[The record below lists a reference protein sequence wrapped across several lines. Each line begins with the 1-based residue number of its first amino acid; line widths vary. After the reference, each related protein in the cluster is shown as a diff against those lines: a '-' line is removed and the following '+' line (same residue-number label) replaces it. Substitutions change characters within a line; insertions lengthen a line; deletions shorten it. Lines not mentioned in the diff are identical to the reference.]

1 MEALLNRY
9 RNLTVLLVVIL
20 AQLLLLAY
28 QVKTNQDVRLI
39 RVWAVTAITPI
50 AHVLEV
56 VRANTIGIAEN
67 YFVLIKVREANQHL
81 IEENGQLKLEN
92 SFLRTELQTADRVK
106 ALSAFQQQTPSR
118 TLAARIIGSATG
130 ANSKVVFVDRGS
142 TAGVMKGMA
151 VVTPDGI
158 VGKVIAAYPTA
169 SQVQLIT
176 DENFAAGVISD
187 KHRVHGTLMGKGQ
200 NKPIVNYVQNEEAVD
215 QGEIFYT
222 SGDDRVFPKGM
233 PVGTA
238 TVVRPGKNFKE
249 IYITPSA
256 FQNGLEEVLIVLEG
270 VHGVIPEHKTEV
282 AGEVKILPPP
292 PPDGSSPAAPA
303 NDLKASLQTE
313 GDRLKERYKKIGEIE
328 NHKFGEGLPGSKPPD
343 FTIDPDKIAKPAA
356 ASAPVSGQS
365 TPGTSTSTAAGAVK
379 VPPVSNAPAAA
390 GNAQTAA
397 KTPAREQAQQPA
409 GAKPLAATANAPAA
423 GSAPK
428 TGLPA
433 GSTPAPV
440 KPPAGQVV
448 QNAGNAATAAVKPAV
463 AKPTSATTGPA
474 NSIPPPK
481 SQASKPKPTPGPMV
495 DDGRPRPVPIP

>member
-67 YFVLIKVREANQHL
+67 YFVLIKVREANQRL
-81 IEENGQLKLEN
+81 QQENGQLKLEN
-92 SFLRTELQTADRVK
+92 NFLRTELQTADRVK
-106 ALSAFQQQTPSR
+106 ALSAFQQQSPSR
-118 TLAARIIGSATG
+118 TLASRIIGSATG
-130 ANSKVVFVDRGS
+130 ATSKVVFVDRGS
-142 TAGVMKGMA
+142 TSGVMKGMA

-158 VGKVIAAYPTA
+158 VGKVVAAYPTA

-200 NKPIVNYVQNEEAVD
+200 NKPMVNYVQNEEVVD

-238 TVVRPGKNFKE
+238 TVVRPGRNFKE

-256 FQNGLEEVLIVLEG
+256 FQNGIEEVLIVLEG
-270 VHGVIPEHKTEV
+270 VHQSIPDHKAEV

-292 PPDGSSPAAPA
+292 PSDGTAANSPS

-313 GDRLKERYKKIGEIE
+313 ADRLRDRYKKIGELE

-343 FTIDPDKIAKPAA
+343 FTINPDQAAKPAA
-356 ASAPVSGQS
+356 GVTVPAGQS
-365 TPGTSTSTAAGAVK
+365 SQTGTAKPSGAIAPPAGAVK
-379 VPPVSNAPAAA
+379 PPGTTASPSASSTASAPPKATNPIA
-390 GNAQTAA
+390 
-397 KTPAREQAQQPA
+397 TPP
-409 GAKPLAATANAPAA
+409 AKPTLQPGTTGVNSNSPATQ
-423 GSAPK
+423 
-428 TGLPA
+428 
-433 GSTPAPV
+433 
-440 KPPAGQVV
+440 KPPASSVNPTG
-448 QNAGNAATAAVKPAV
+448 AAVKPAV
-463 AKPTSATTGPA
+463 Q
-474 NSIPPPK
+474 PPK
-481 SQASKPKPTPGPMV
+481 SQAVKPKPPLNPGQMV
-495 DDGRPRPVPIP
+495 DDGRPRPQPIP

>member
-9 RNLTVLLVVIL
+9 RNLSVLLVVIL

-67 YFVLIKVREANQHL
+67 YFVLIKVREQNQQL
-81 IEENGQLKLEN
+81 LSQNGQLKLEN
-92 SFLRTELQTADRVK
+92 SFLRTQLQTADRVK
-106 ALSAFQQQTPSR
+106 ALAAFQQQTQSR
-118 TLAARIIGSATG
+118 TLASRIIGNATG
-130 ANSKVVFVDRGS
+130 TNSKVVFVDRGS

-187 KHRVHGTLMGKGQ
+187 KHRVHGTIMGKGQ
-200 NKPIVNYVQNEEAVD
+200 NKPIVNYVQNEEQVD

-256 FQNGLEEVLIVLEG
+256 FQNGIEEVLIVLEG

-292 PPDGSSPAAPA
+292 PADPKADSAPA
-303 NDLKASLQTE
+303 NDLKATLQTE
-313 GDRLKERYKKIGEIE
+313 ADRLKERYKKIGELE

-343 FTIDPDKIAKPAA
+343 FTIDPYKAANPPAA
-356 ASAPVSGQS
+356 AVL
-365 TPGTSTSTAAGAVK
+365 TP
-379 VPPVSNAPAAA
+379 P
-390 GNAQTAA
+390 
-397 KTPAREQAQQPA
+397 
-409 GAKPLAATANAPAA
+409 
-423 GSAPK
+423 
-428 TGLPA
+428 
-433 GSTPAPV
+433 
-440 KPPAGQVV
+440 
-448 QNAGNAATAAVKPAV
+448 AGNAAATVKPGPAATPPV
-463 AKPTSATTGPA
+463 VKTPSASPQAPVGNPPPAYKGVQPAAAKPATGTGNASA
-474 NSIPPPK
+474 PPLQP
-481 SQASKPKPTPGPMV
+481 SKPPAARPRPVTVPGQMT
-495 DDGRPRPVPIP
+495 DDGRPRPAPIP